1 MLAFEPLAFLRDA
14 EPASQQHEVDGR
26 QQEVGP
32 VRLGH
37 QRIDRLQAHQLK
49 RQYLHL
55 RDVGPAIPLRTP
67 MLLLLRPCAVWTGS
81 HDMQHVT
88 PELGHL
94 SFETRSPDYPSL
106 SFQVFMRSR
115 GA

>member
-1 MLAFEPLAFLRDA
+1 M
-14 EPASQQHEVDGR
+14 QHEVDGR

-67 MLLLLRPCAVWTGS
+67 MLLLLRPCAVWTGP
-81 HDMQHVT
+81 HDMKHVT

-94 SFETRSPDYPSL
+94 PFETRSPD
-106 SFQVFMRSR
+106 
-115 GA
+115 